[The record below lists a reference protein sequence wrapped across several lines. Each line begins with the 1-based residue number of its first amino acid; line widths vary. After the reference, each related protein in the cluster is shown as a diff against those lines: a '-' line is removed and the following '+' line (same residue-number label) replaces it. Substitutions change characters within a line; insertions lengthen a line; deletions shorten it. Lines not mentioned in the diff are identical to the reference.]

1 MWGNPWEFESP
12 PRHIGDKEFSGRA
25 GESLHTHSSML
36 RGSKVM
42 RQFKHMDFRNHHALE
57 RYSFLWSEARLLVAA
72 VALLLGGVPP
82 IAYILGGSAYAGVV
96 GLLLKLAWLA
106 SGVAAVYLLYRWYV
120 SGMKIF
126 GQNNRKD
133 TLAFGVMVLSGI
145 NLGLVG
151 LVGTNIG
158 MSIASSRPVFIIVA
172 VVYLFSAY
180 YLYRRWRAHGER
192 LFG

>member
-1 MWGNPWEFESP
+1 MAS
-12 PRHIGDKEFSGRA
+12 
-25 GESLHTHSSML
+25 
-36 RGSKVM
+36 V
-42 RQFKHMDFRNHHALE
+42 RQFKYMDFRNHHELE
-57 RYSFLWSEARLLVAA
+57 RYSFLWSEVRLLVAA

-82 IAYILGGSAYAGVV
+82 IAYLLGSGAYAGVV
-96 GLLLKLAWLA
+96 GLLLKLAWIA

-120 SGMKIF
+120 RGMKIF

-133 TLAFGVMVLSGI
+133 TLAFGVMILSGI

-158 MSIASSRPVFIIVA
+158 MSIASSRPIFIIVA

-180 YLYRRWRAHGER
+180 YLYQRWRAHGEK
-192 LFG
+192 LF